1 MAWMEWPSIAHIST
15 LAPLPDGYYYEKP
28 PAADVRSLIA
38 GIRRLHPDIA
48 VGRPSGRHRI
58 TG

>member
-1 MAWMEWPSIAHIST
+1 MEWPSIAHIST